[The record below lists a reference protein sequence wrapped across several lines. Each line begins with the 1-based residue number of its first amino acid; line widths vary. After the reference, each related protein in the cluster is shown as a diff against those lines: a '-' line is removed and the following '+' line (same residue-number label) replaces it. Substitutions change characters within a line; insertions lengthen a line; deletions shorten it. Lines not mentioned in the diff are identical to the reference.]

1 MAKVC
6 LVRPPM
12 IDVRYMYN
20 TIVCPPVGLAYVAA
34 AARGSGHDVT
44 VIDAVGEAPERVS
57 PLPDPDYLRR
67 GLSTEEILDRVSADT
82 EVLGVSGMFS
92 QDWPHLRDLLRA
104 LRRKLPRAAIVAGG
118 EHVSALPELV
128 LGDGSVDHCVL
139 GEGEETFV
147 ELLEAL
153 EGERPL
159 ELVHGLASRAVSA
172 TRTAPRA
179 RIRSIDSIAPP
190 AWELFPIERYLA
202 GGHGF
207 GVHRGRSMP
216 IVATRGCPYRCTF
229 CSSPDMWTT
238 RWSARDPDAVLDEMA
253 GYVERYGARNF
264 DFYDLTAIVKR
275 AWIVRFCNGVI
286 ERGLDVTWQLPT
298 GTRSEAI
305 DEEVAELLAR
315 AGCRNITYAPES
327 GSPSELERIGKRIRL
342 DRMKR
347 SIAACARRG
356 LYVKVNVVI
365 GFRGQ
370 TARELLETLAFLV
383 ELAVAGARD
392 VIISI
397 FSPYPGSR
405 MYRELREA
413 GRIGPP
419 DDRYF
424 LELSTIQDLTRSVS
438 WNERLSARQLGAA
451 RWIGNLLFY
460 AVSFGL
466 RPWRPLAT
474 LANVARGR
482 EEANLDRALVDL
494 SRRAFPRL
502 RSGLASLQRALEANP
517 DAFRPLARAHGG

>member
-1 MAKVC
+1 M
-6 LVRPPM
+6 RPPM
-12 IDVRYMYN
+12 VDVRYMYN

-34 AARGSGHDVT
+34 AARDAGHDVE
-44 VIDAVGEAPERVS
+44 VIDAVGEAPNRVRPLDDPSYLLRGLSVDEVAARVS
-57 PLPDPDYLRR
+57 PH
-67 GLSTEEILDRVSADT
+67 AD
-82 EVLGVSGMFS
+82 VVGVSCMFS
-92 QDWPHLRDLLRA
+92 QDWPHLRGLLDA
-104 LRRKLPRAAIVAGG
+104 LRRRAPGAVIVAGG
-118 EHVSALPELV
+118 EHVTALPEHV
-128 LGDGSVDHCVL
+128 LADGPVDHCVL

-147 ELLEAL
+147 DLLDAL
-153 EGERPL
+153 AGSRPV
-159 ELVHGLASRAVSA
+159 ESVPGLASRAGGGI
-172 TRTAPRA
+172 RTAPRA
-179 RIRSIDSIAPP
+179 RIRAIDSIAPP
-190 AWELFPIERYLA
+190 AWDLFPIDRYLA

-238 RWSARDPDAVLDEMA
+238 RWSARDPDAVLREMF

-275 AWIVRFCNGVI
+275 DWIVRFCRSLI
-286 ERGLDVTWQLPT
+286 ERRLDVTWQLPT

-347 SIAACARRG
+347 SIAACVRRG
-356 LYVKVNVVI
+356 LYVKVNIVI

-370 TARELLETLAFLV
+370 TARELLETLVFLA
-383 ELAVAGARD
+383 ELAVVGARD

-397 FSPYPGSR
+397 FSPYPGSH
-405 MYRELREA
+405 MYRELRAA

-424 LELSTIQDLTRSVS
+424 LELSTIQDLSRSVS
-438 WNERLSARQLGAA
+438 WAEALSARQLGAA
-451 RWIGNLLFY
+451 RWLGNLLFY
-460 AVSFGL
+460 GVSFAL
-466 RPWRPLAT
+466 RPSRPVAT
-474 LANVARGR
+474 LVNVVRGR

-494 SRRAFPRL
+494 ARRAFPGL
-502 RSGLASLQRALEANP
+502 RRVLASLVWALEANP
-517 DAFRPLARAHGG
+517 QAFRPMARAHGG